1 MWCKSMSVGIWMS
14 LLPVMFGVYVGKVAA
29 NELEVS
35 VMSFGITTNGGGD
48 YGNNEISVSED
59 GWLRVAVGDTVSN
72 EKISGIGLYE
82 TRLDKESS
90 GVVAEIKHL
99 LCASDAPTPD
109 ERYNE
114 LFNAKC
120 EIDGKVVERSSNLGG
135 LGRDRA
141 KKVMQGFEKLKKFG
155 LDNGRAIVKLDA
167 SVKLIVRNEKGIL
180 VTVRFSNNGEYPIS
194 FEIPEKWGSGRNREI
209 LGVNGSL
216 VTSDD
221 VTIGFA
227 LAGRSLLNKENFP
240 NERVAIAPFNAV
252 DLTVKGDSDD
262 KFPAG
267 VYEVNAVVHANIK
280 VDGIKNNLN
289 YVDFHSD
296 YKNPARVTFDRDYPS
311 TPQEREQ
318 WESTHRVSM
327 SYKPVKPGETFVED
341 GLYRAVRLNAGGS
354 YRSLQVMP
362 FKAGDIATTDSV
374 KMPME
379 SGDGVHLDGPV
390 QWVWEGSAPI
400 PTKPFSSAYVE
411 GTEQF
416 SLPGAACP
424 RGGRW
429 VARVR
434 ANADYSTPEYRYD
447 LSRIVAMRRG
457 QPMPSISN
465 DAGAEWEWVGG

>member
-1 MWCKSMSVGIWMS
+1 MSVGIWMS

-180 VTVRFSNNGEYPIS
+180 VTVRFSNNGEYPFS

-240 NERVAIAPFNAV
+240 
-252 DLTVKGDSDD
+252 
-262 KFPAG
+262 
-267 VYEVNAVVHANIK
+267 
-280 VDGIKNNLN
+280 
-289 YVDFHSD
+289 
-296 YKNPARVTFDRDYPS
+296 
-311 TPQEREQ
+311 
-318 WESTHRVSM
+318 
-327 SYKPVKPGETFVED
+327 
-341 GLYRAVRLNAGGS
+341 
-354 YRSLQVMP
+354 
-362 FKAGDIATTDSV
+362 
-374 KMPME
+374 
-379 SGDGVHLDGPV
+379 
-390 QWVWEGSAPI
+390 
-400 PTKPFSSAYVE
+400 
-411 GTEQF
+411 
-416 SLPGAACP
+416 
-424 RGGRW
+424 
-429 VARVR
+429 
-434 ANADYSTPEYRYD
+434 
-447 LSRIVAMRRG
+447 
-457 QPMPSISN
+457 
-465 DAGAEWEWVGG
+465 